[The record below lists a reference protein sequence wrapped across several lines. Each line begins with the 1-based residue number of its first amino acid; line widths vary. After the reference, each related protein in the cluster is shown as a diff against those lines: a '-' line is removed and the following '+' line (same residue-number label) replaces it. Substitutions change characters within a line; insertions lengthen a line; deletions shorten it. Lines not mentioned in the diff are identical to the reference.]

1 VIRLLTSATQR
12 ESPREP
18 RKGLNRHR
26 LLGEENPLRLLTSG
40 ANVDILNLLRQEPSS
55 PREIAL
61 FLGKDETDVSRRLRM
76 MERAGIVR
84 GSWSRKNER
93 NVKVYSLLG
102 FQAQVDFDPSGLTFR
117 LMTAT
122 GTKTH
127 SYSGMND
134 FEIPSTSGFIGRREE
149 LRRLASQDGLYVILG
164 LPGIGK
170 TTLALAL
177 RERPVM
183 WHTIREVDSFGYIL
197 NKIAVFL
204 ARFGFN
210 DALDYVKSGGDEDR
224 IKIELIGKGLDRIR
238 AVAIFD
244 DYHKNRDDRMEILL
258 DHLWKKC
265 DRVKTVI
272 LSRSRPR
279 FYSLGP
285 RTNEIWLQ
293 GFSLEETREFLS
305 TKGVEAGGA
314 GVEKLWSKLSGH
326 PLSLMLFCSLPTDKS
341 PGSSIDEVTRE
352 AITDYLARELYSGL
366 ASEERILLTSL
377 SIFRAP
383 ATPRALSEIFR
394 LKNTRY
400 LLDNLELKMLVTRQQ
415 DKFAIHELLRSAFYR
430 FLDDPKRVHLG
441 VARYYIGLGTVEDT
455 LEAIF
460 HFVRAGDT
468 KAVTELLRGEIEHET
483 HRFVEKGYAIPLLS
497 TLEPLGENLSSEDRF
512 YLLCLRGK
520 ARSRAGEW
528 TSARKEL
535 LEALQIAEMMREK
548 SLVAHAT
555 KCLAEHYYWKGNLD
569 ETEGLLLKCAEMY
582 ADLGIR
588 DCLQAVYSQLARLS
602 FSMGRHDKAKRF
614 AGIAQDIK
622 SEASA
627 SH

>member
-1 VIRLLTSATQR
+1 
-12 ESPREP
+12 
-18 RKGLNRHR
+18 
-26 LLGEENPLRLLTSG
+26 
-40 ANVDILNLLRQEPSS
+40 
-55 PREIAL
+55 
-61 FLGKDETDVSRRLRM
+61 M

-84 GSWSRKNER
+84 GLWSRKNR
-93 NVKVYSLLG
+93 MNVKVYSLLG
-102 FQAQVDFDPSGLTFR
+102 FHAQVDLDPSGLTFR

-122 GTKTH
+122 DTKTH
-127 SYSGMND
+127 LYSSMSE

-149 LRRLASQDGLYVILG
+149 LKRLASQDGLYVILG

-170 TTLALAL
+170 TTLAGGFAALAL
-177 RERPVM
+177 GERPVM

-197 NKIAVFL
+197 NKITIFL

-224 IKIELIGKGLDRIR
+224 IKIELVGKGLDRIR
-238 AVAIFD
+238 AVTIFD
-244 DYHKNRDDRMEILL
+244 DYHKNRDERLDMLL
-258 DHLWKKC
+258 DHMWKNC

-272 LSRSRPR
+272 LSRSRPT
-279 FYSLGP
+279 FYSLGQ
-285 RTNEIWLQ
+285 RTNEIWLR

-305 TKGVEAGGA
+305 IKGVEAGGTD
-314 GVEKLWSKLSGH
+314 VEKLWSKLSGH
-326 PLSLMLFCSLPTDKS
+326 PLSLTVFCSLVTDKS
-341 PGSSIDEVTRE
+341 AGSSIDEVTNE
-352 AITDYLARELYSGL
+352 AITDYLAREVYSGL
-366 ASEERILLTSL
+366 GSEERVLLTSL
-377 SIFRAP
+377 SVFRTP
-383 ATPRALSEIFR
+383 VTPRALSEIFR

-415 DKFAIHELLRSAFYR
+415 DKFAIHELLRDAFYR

-455 LEAIF
+455 VEAIF

-483 HRFVEKGYAIPLLS
+483 HRFVESGYAIPLLS
-497 TLEPLGENLSSEDRF
+497 TLEALGENLPREDRF

-528 TSARKEL
+528 TSARKEI
-535 LEALQIAEMMREK
+535 LEALQIAEMMRQK

-555 KCLAEHYYWKGNLD
+555 KCLAEHYYWRGNLD
-569 ETEGLLLKCAEMY
+569 ETESLLLKCVEMY
-582 ADLGIR
+582 QHLGIR
-588 DCLQAVYSQLARLS
+588 DCLQTVYSQLARLS

-622 SEASA
+622 AEASA